1 MAVDYRT
8 ALLDQL
14 DPTQQRKN
22 ADGTPIESPATAPKW
37 TGGETATPPMDPNQI
52 ALARQQNPALY
63 QAAVRDAGMPYLT
76 PPPASSALTPVP
88 GVTGP
93 LSSDPNSP
101 NVKAA
106 VDYAATQQ
114 PKPPSTAS
122 VTLAGWDPSRT
133 DNNGKY
139 EYGRAVQ
146 AALNSGQTYNADWVR
161 SFVAQHPNE
170 WEIDPNSSPNDPHI
184 RQKQSYLNSATGDSK
199 QGQTS
204 IYQDVLGD
212 AGGANRPQFSNVEG
226 DPALGYAAPTASA
239 SPSMASPMSAGSGTS
254 GLASAL
260 QGDPYAA
267 INSGL
272 SAISGPSQTD
282 TLLQT
287 LLAQLRGGK

>member
-14 DPTQQRKN
+14 DPTQQRRN
-22 ADGTPIESPATAPKW
+22 PFTGLPVTDPITGTTPQTSPETPATASSFKSP
-37 TGGETATPPMDPNQI
+37 AAAPTP
-52 ALARQQNPALY
+52 
-63 QAAVRDAGMPYLT
+63 GT
-76 PPPASSALTPVP
+76 LTPVP

-93 LSSDPNSP
+93 LTSDPTSP

-122 VTLAGWDPSRT
+122 VNLAGWDPSRT

-161 SFVAQHPNE
+161 NFVSQHPNE

-226 DPALGYAAPTASA
+226 DPALGYSAPTASA
-239 SPSMASPMSAGSGTS
+239 SPSMASPMSAGSGTT

-272 SAISGPSQTD
+272 NSISGPSQTD